1 LSSKNNNDDYDICKS
16 ITESDEHIL
25 GTGILEN
32 MAVAAIYSKPNLPLP
47 KEEKF
52 QLMIIQAEIFISM
65 AKSNTD
71 FFGRLRYV
79 TTSFESSDIVFF
91 PLPSGAD
98 NKLRTLVV
106 QILRPYDITKL
117 LNKMHIV

>member
-1 LSSKNNNDDYDICKS
+1 MSSNNDYDICKS
-16 ITESDEHIL
+16 FTDMDEHIL
-25 GTGILEN
+25 GTGIIEN
-32 MAVAAIYSKPNLPLP
+32 MKVAAMYSKPNLPLP

-52 QLMIIQAEIFISM
+52 QLMIIQSEIFVSM

-79 TTSFESSDIVFF
+79 ATSFESSDIVFF
-91 PLPSGAD
+91 PLPTGAD

-106 QILRPYDITKL
+106 QVLRPYDIMKL
-117 LNKMHIV
+117 LKKMHLV